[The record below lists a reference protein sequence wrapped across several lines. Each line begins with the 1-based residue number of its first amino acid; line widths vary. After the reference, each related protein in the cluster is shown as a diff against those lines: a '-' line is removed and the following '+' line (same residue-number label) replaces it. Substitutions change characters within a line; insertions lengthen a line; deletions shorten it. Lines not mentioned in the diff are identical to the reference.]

1 MTGSRQSD
9 GNPTLSHFE
18 PETLTM
24 KTTPTIATLKND
36 VRIIA
41 LDKPAQSTVIGGA
54 APPAPTQPDGRFS
67 DLRGGCMIRI
77 DILE

>member
-1 MTGSRQSD
+1 MIFRSRT
-9 GNPTLSHFE
+9 NHFHSHCSN
-18 PETLTM
+18 ETQPM

-36 VRIIA
+36 DRIIA
-41 LDKPAQSTVIGGA
+41 LDKPAQSTVMGGA